1 MADTVFFYLR
11 RTKNLDM
18 KIFIAPILC
27 SAFFSFSAIAQNT
40 FPATG
45 NVAIGTA
52 SPNKLLHVA
61 GTARLANLAVFQQ
74 GTGSNP
80 ELISDGGSVLR
91 VKGQLG
97 TIIGKLNVNH
107 DYNNESVAI
116 SNGNSRTNIASFYNS
131 SDASVM
137 TVTNTGNVGI
147 GITAPT
153 EKLAVNGTVLTKK
166 VKVTAT
172 GWPDYVFHPSYRLM
186 PLDQLENFIKVNH
199 HLPEIISAAEVEANG
214 LDLGDN
220 QAALL
225 KKIEELTLYVIDLKK
240 SLDEQGKKIKALEAK
255 KK

>member
-1 MADTVFFYLR
+1 
-11 RTKNLDM
+11 M
-18 KIFIAPILC
+18 KVRAKFLSVAALMISVSSL
-27 SAFFSFSAIAQNT
+27 AQNS
-40 FPATG
+40 FPASG
-45 NVAIGTA
+45 NVAIGIAT
-52 SPNKLLHVA
+52 PNKLLHVA

-91 VKGQLG
+91 IKGQLG
-97 TIIGKLNVNH
+97 TILGKLNVNLG
-107 DYNNESVAI
+107 YNTESVAI
-116 SNGNSRTNIASFYNS
+116 ANGNTRTNILSVYNS

-147 GITAPT
+147 GITEPS
-153 EKLAVNGTVLTKK
+153 EKLAVNGNILAKK

-186 PLDQLENFIKVNH
+186 PLDMLEKYIKQNR
-199 HLPEIISAAEVEANG
+199 HLPEVVSAAEVERDG
-214 LDLGDN
+214 LDLSDN

-240 SLDEQGKKIKALEAK
+240 TLDEQQKKIQALEAK
-255 KK
+255 Q